1 MESIITPLYDPVFWV
16 ALWKIM
22 LVNIVLSG
30 DNAVVIALAS
40 RNLPAHHQKKAVIY
54 GSGAAILLRVILT
67 VFAVALLDMHWIKL
81 AGSVLLLWIGIKLL
95 VPEDGHGD
103 LDGSSNLMGAVKTIL
118 IADFV
123 MSLDNVIAV
132 AGAAES
138 YPAAKLELLIIGLAL
153 SIPLIIFG
161 SAIILKLMDR
171 FPIIITLGAGL
182 LGFVAGEMAVKDGA
196 ISGWIDAHAHWLH
209 NVAPIGFALLVV
221 GVGKYIASRKP
232 AQAAH

>member
-1 MESIITPLYDPVFWV
+1 MEYLFDPAFWLS
-16 ALWKIM
+16 LWKIM

-40 RNLPAHHQKKAVIY
+40 RNLPAHHQKKAVLY
-54 GSGAAILLRVILT
+54 GSGAAILLRVVLT
-67 VFAVALLDMHWIKL
+67 VFAVALLDTHYIKL
-81 AGSVLLLWIGIKLL
+81 AGSVLLLWIGVKLL
-95 VPEDGHGD
+95 VPEEEHGE
-103 LDGSSNLMGAVKTIL
+103 LEGSSNLMGAVKTIL

-132 AGAAES
+132 AGAAET

-171 FPIIITLGAGL
+171 FPIIITLGAAL
-182 LGFVAGEMAVKDGA
+182 LGMVAGEMAVKDGA
-196 ISGWIDAHAHWLH
+196 VAGWIDANAHWLH
-209 NVAPIGFALLVV
+209 TVAPAAGAIGVV
-221 GVGKYIASRKP
+221 ILGKFLAGRKP
-232 AQAAH
+232 AEEAAH